1 MSKCI
6 YDKKPINPT
15 CENLVDTVG
24 AGKCC
29 THDCVIELNET
40 IEKKDAEIARLVS
53 IINSECNKCC
63 DCAKFGGDCSAG
75 DVEGNEDRRACEKFI
90 SKQIAAKD
98 AEIAD
103 LKNKN
108 SEAFKAVL
116 KRDSL
121 INELTKALEQRIDC
135 SNGCDNCTMPT
146 CTNQN
151 NRRLIA
157 KVREVMKNDANY
169 GANAVS
175 LAEENAKLRGLVS
188 DLADRLRNN
197 PCLNCGDD
205 GFCTTCNDAKITDS
219 LVDKAREVLGED
231 RCNP

>member
-1 MSKCI
+1 MSDH
-6 YDKKPINPT
+6 DKIANF
-15 CENLVDTVG
+15 EE
-24 AGKCC
+24 
-29 THDCVIELNET
+29 VIA
-40 IEKKDAEIARLVS
+40 KKDAEIARLVS

-98 AEIAD
+98 AEIAALREIVKEIARGFLEYENTARFCEYGGRGVRYKGSVTTAFWHESAD
-103 LKNKN
+103 IAKKARGFLKN
-108 SEAFKAVL
+108 V
-116 KRDSL
+116 
-121 INELTKALEQRIDC
+121 
-135 SNGCDNCTMPT
+135 
-146 CTNQN
+146 
-151 NRRLIA
+151 A
-157 KVREVMKNDANY
+157 KS
-169 GANAVS
+169 VS

-219 LVDKAREVLGED
+219 LVDKAREVLGEGK
-231 RCNP
+231 